1 MIDARK
7 YSPKT
12 TDHSHKMKVDHPTVG
27 RNRLARSLVHEEHE
41 PCWQSST
48 RAPACDHLRHVRIR
62 RPLAGC
68 RLLSDTMKA
77 LAEAIPDGAHV
88 RCPYCFTL
96 FPLAWPAEL
105 GLRHDEHPHGCA
117 SLLPDSDEI
126 PARCYSCGHTP
137 PGVIISGAQRNKYGG
152 AARCQACVSGGNVE
166 RWVPPQPVHPQEG
179 PQEELF
185 EAVSNFDVR
194 RVQELL
200 RSGADPNC
208 PRQAVARNDRVRLVS
223 GTCSARWVKLF
234 TRDGTP
240 LPDEEPGQPTT
251 PLKLVVFRI
260 SDCMLGVAELAAFKL
275 VAELLLAAGA
285 DPIPAVEYARERYG
299 DWTVEH
305 ELNSLEDEHTGLGH
319 AFRDVLDAVASYR

>member
-1 MIDARK
+1 
-7 YSPKT
+7 
-12 TDHSHKMKVDHPTVG
+12 
-27 RNRLARSLVHEEHE
+27 
-41 PCWQSST
+41 
-48 RAPACDHLRHVRIR
+48 
-62 RPLAGC
+62 
-68 RLLSDTMKA
+68 MKA
-77 LAEAIPDGAHV
+77 FAEAIPDGAHV

-126 PARCYSCGHTP
+126 PARCYSCGHSP
-137 PGVIISGAQRNKYGG
+137 PGVIISGTQRNKYGG

-208 PRQAVARNDRVRLVS
+208 PRQAVRMVS
-223 GTCSARWVKLF
+223 GTCSALF

-260 SDCMLGVAELAAFKL
+260 SDCLLGVAELAAFKL

-305 ELNSLEDEHTGLGH
+305 ELNSLEDEGAADERTGHGH
-319 AFRDVLDAVASYR
+319 AFRDVLDAVASSR

>member
-1 MIDARK
+1 
-7 YSPKT
+7 
-12 TDHSHKMKVDHPTVG
+12 
-27 RNRLARSLVHEEHE
+27 
-41 PCWQSST
+41 
-48 RAPACDHLRHVRIR
+48 
-62 RPLAGC
+62 
-68 RLLSDTMKA
+68 MKA
-77 LAEAIPDGAHV
+77 FAEAIPDGAHV

-126 PARCYSCGHTP
+126 PARCYSCGHSP
-137 PGVIISGAQRNKYGG
+137 PGVIISGTQRNKYGG

-185 EAVSNFDVR
+185 EAVSNFDVS

-223 GTCSARWVKLF
+223 GACSARLVKLF

-260 SDCMLGVAELAAFKL
+260 SDCLLGVAELAAFKL
-275 VAELLLAAGA
+275 VAEVLLTAGA

-305 ELNSLEDEHTGLGH
+305 ELNSLEDEGAADERTGHGH
-319 AFRDVLDAVASYR
+319 AFRDVLDAVASSR